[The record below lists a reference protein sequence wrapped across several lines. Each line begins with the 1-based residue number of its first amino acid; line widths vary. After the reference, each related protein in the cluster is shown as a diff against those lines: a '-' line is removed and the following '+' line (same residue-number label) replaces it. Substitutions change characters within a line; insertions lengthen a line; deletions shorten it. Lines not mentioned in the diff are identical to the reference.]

1 MKIALNVI
9 QVLLLVLGA
18 PLVRGIVA
26 RCKAFLQRRQGAS
39 IWRPYFDLAKLFRKE
54 DLVPPTASV
63 VFGAVP
69 IVLFA
74 TTVCVGAFV
83 PLLQPSALLASGGDI
98 ILFVYL
104 LAIGR
109 FFLSLGG
116 FDGGS
121 AFGGMGASREALI
134 SSLAEAPF
142 LLSLVAVAVM
152 ASHADIA
159 GIVSWTLQRNIFN
172 VSAVHILAFTSLG
185 MVVLAETGRMPV
197 DNPTTHL
204 ELTMIHE
211 GMVLEYSGP
220 SLALIEWASAVK
232 LHAMLALLV
241 ALFFPWGMASSVSSS
256 VSVGG
261 VFLALLGY
269 CAKICLLMGA
279 LAVIESGMAKLRMY
293 LVPDFLGVASAV
305 SALAVIFTMLVKR

>member
-1 MKIALNVI
+1 MKIALNI
-9 QVLLLVLGA
+9 LQALLLILGA
-18 PLVRGIVA
+18 PLVRGIIA

-39 IWRPYFDLAKLFRKE
+39 IWRPYSDLAKLFYKE

-63 VFGAVP
+63 VFRLVP
-69 IVLFA
+69 CVLFG
-74 TTVCVGAFV
+74 TTICVAAFV
-83 PLLQPSALLASGGDI
+83 PLLQPSALLASRGDF

-104 LAIGR
+104 LAMGR
-109 FFLSLGG
+109 FFLSLGA

-134 SSLAEAPF
+134 STLAEAPF
-142 LLSLVAVAVM
+142 LLSFVAVAIL
-152 ASHADIA
+152 AAHADIA
-159 GIVSWTLQRNIFN
+159 GIVAWTLQQDILDI
-172 VSAVHILAFTSLG
+172 SAVHMLAFTSLA
-185 MVVLAETGRMPV
+185 MVVIAETGRMPV

-220 SLALIEWASAVK
+220 SLAFIEWASAVK

-241 ALFFPWGMASSVSSS
+241 ALFAPWGMAPSASIGA
-256 VSVGG
+256 VG
-261 VFLALLGY
+261 VALFLY
-269 CAKICLLMGA
+269 CAKIAVLIGLLA
-279 LAVIESGMAKLRMY
+279 IIESGMAKLRMY

-305 SALAVIFTMLVKR
+305 SALAVIFTILDKR